1 MKIMEKKVSEAINL
15 RRSVRI
21 FKKTDIDKK
30 KVKQCIYNGSL
41 APNSSNLQ
49 LWEFIHVTNKEIQKK
64 LTKACLN
71 QNAAKTANQLVII
84 VVRKDLWRQR
94 AKGNANF
101 LKIQAEEGI
110 ISDKSYKMALNYY
123 TKLIPFTY
131 SDFFGV
137 LGIFKSFIA
146 QLTGIF
152 VPMFRQVTSID
163 KRIVS
168 HKSAALAGQN
178 FMISMS
184 ALGYDTCPMEGF
196 DSLMVKKILN
206 LPYKAEINMIIGCG
220 IRDPK
225 GVYGSRYRVPFES
238 VYKSI

>member
-21 FKKTDIDKK
+21 FKKTDIDKE

-131 SDFFGV
+131 SDFFGI

-184 ALGYDTCPMEGF
+184 AIGYDTCPMEGF

>member
-1 MKIMEKKVSEAINL
+1 MEKNVSESINL

-21 FKKTDIDKK
+21 FKKTDIDKE

-49 LWEFIHVTNKEIQKK
+49 LWEFVHVTNKEVQKK

-84 VVRKDLWRQR
+84 VVRKDLWKQR

-101 LKIQAEEGI
+101 LKQQLKDGL
-110 ISDKSYKMALNYY
+110 ISDKSYKLALNYY

-131 SDFFGV
+131 TDFFGI
-137 LGIFKSFIA
+137 LGIFRSFIA

-152 VPMFRQVTSID
+152 RPMFRQVSSVD

-168 HKSAALAGQN
+168 HKSAALAAQN

-184 ALGYDTCPMEGF
+184 SIGYDTCPMEGF

-206 LPYKAEINMIIGCG
+206 LSYKTEINMIIGCG
-220 IRDPK
+220 IRDEK

>member
-1 MKIMEKKVSEAINL
+1 MEKNVSESINL

-21 FKKTDIDKK
+21 FKKTDIDKE

-49 LWEFIHVTNKEIQKK
+49 LWEFVHVTNKEVQKK

-84 VVRKDLWRQR
+84 VVRKDLWKQR

-101 LKIQAEEGI
+101 LKQQLKDGL
-110 ISDKSYKMALNYY
+110 ISDKSYKLAINYY

-131 SDFFGV
+131 TDFFGI
-137 LGIFKSFIA
+137 LGIFRSFIA

-152 VPMFRQVTSID
+152 RPMFRQVSSVD

-168 HKSAALAGQN
+168 HKSAALAAQN

-184 ALGYDTCPMEGF
+184 SIGYDTCPMEGF

-206 LPYKAEINMIIGCG
+206 LSYKTEINMIIGCG
-220 IRDPK
+220 IRDEK

>member
-1 MKIMEKKVSEAINL
+1 MK
-15 RRSVRI
+15 
-21 FKKTDIDKK
+21 
-30 KVKQCIYNGSL
+30 Q
-41 APNSSNLQ
+41 
-49 LWEFIHVTNKEIQKK
+49 H
-64 LTKACLN
+64 
-71 QNAAKTANQLVII
+71 
-84 VVRKDLWRQR
+84 KDGR
-94 AKGNANF
+94 
-101 LKIQAEEGI
+101 
-110 ISDKSYKMALNYY
+110 ISDKSYKLALNYY

-131 SDFFGV
+131 SDFFGI

-152 VPMFRQVTSID
+152 RPMFRQVSSVD

-168 HKSAALAGQN
+168 HKSAALAAQN

-184 ALGYDTCPMEGF
+184 AIGYDTCPMEGF

-206 LPYKAEINMIIGCG
+206 LPYKTEINMIIGCG
-220 IRDPK
+220 IRDEK

>member
-1 MKIMEKKVSEAINL
+1 
-15 RRSVRI
+15 
-21 FKKTDIDKK
+21 
-30 KVKQCIYNGSL
+30 
-41 APNSSNLQ
+41 
-49 LWEFIHVTNKEIQKK
+49 
-64 LTKACLN
+64 
-71 QNAAKTANQLVII
+71 
-84 VVRKDLWRQR
+84 
-94 AKGNANF
+94 
-101 LKIQAEEGI
+101 
-110 ISDKSYKMALNYY
+110 MALNYY
-123 TKLIPFTY
+123 TKLIPFTF
-131 SDFFGV
+131 SDFFGI

-168 HKSAALAGQN
+168 HKSAALAAQN

-184 ALGYDTCPMEGF
+184 AIGYDTCPMEGF

-220 IRDPK
+220 IRDQK

>member
-1 MKIMEKKVSEAINL
+1 MEKNVSESINL

-21 FKKTDIDKK
+21 FKKTDIDKE

-49 LWEFIHVTNKEIQKK
+49 LWEFVHVTNKEVQKK

-84 VVRKDLWRQR
+84 VVRKDLWKQR

-101 LKIQAEEGI
+101 LKQQLKDGL
-110 ISDKSYKMALNYY
+110 ISDKSYKLAINYY

-131 SDFFGV
+131 TDFFGI
-137 LGIFKSFIA
+137 LGIFRSFIA

-152 VPMFRQVTSID
+152 RPMFRQVSSVD

-168 HKSAALAGQN
+168 HKSAALAAQN

-184 ALGYDTCPMEGF
+184 AIGYDTCPMEGF

-206 LPYKAEINMIIGCG
+206 LSYKTEINMIIGCG
-220 IRDPK
+220 IRDEK